1 MLAGSPESLHPLHC
15 CKLHAVKLFLPA
27 VIMDLGLDEGV
38 WVRHD
43 VCHNLLVVKYQKDSA
58 LSVCYYCVIQ

>member
-38 WVRHD
+38 WVRHGES
-43 VCHNLLVVKYQKDSA
+43 HNLLGSKDQTD
-58 LSVCYYCVIQ
+58 SVSVLLLCQ

>member
-15 CKLHAVKLFLPA
+15 CELHAVELFLSA

-43 VCHNLLVVKYQKDSA
+43 VCHNLLGAKDQTV
-58 LSVCYYCVIQ
+58 SVYYYCASDH